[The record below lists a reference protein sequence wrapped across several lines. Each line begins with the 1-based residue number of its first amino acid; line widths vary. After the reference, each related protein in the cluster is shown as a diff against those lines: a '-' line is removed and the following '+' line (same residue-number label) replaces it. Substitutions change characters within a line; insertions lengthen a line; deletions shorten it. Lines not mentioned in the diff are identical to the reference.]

1 MVFNRDL
8 YINKLISAS
17 NNDMIKIT
25 GVRRCG
31 KSYQVIAWAT
41 PTTNIRV
48 YGRYPHNETPA
59 AFSVAGVP
67 LIVVSKVVVISS
79 KIVVVMP
86 YF

>member
-8 YINKLISAS
+8 YLKKLIRIVS
-17 NNDMIKIT
+17 D
-25 GVRRCG
+25 
-31 KSYQVIAWAT
+31 SYQQHT
-41 PTTNIRV
+41 V

-67 LIVVSKVVVISS
+67 LIVVSKVVVVINS